1 MFRFRSLATGVAVVA
16 LLVTSVAYAQGPRG
30 GGPFGGRGGR
40 GAFGPGLA
48 LNELNLSDAQKE
60 QVREIRERNR
70 EQTQQFAQRLNA
82 AAEKQ
87 RQAIE
92 TLPVNETLIT
102 SATQDMTAA
111 QVDLAIQQA
120 RLNADIWAV
129 LTPEQQA
136 QATKLRAERKARM
149 EERRQEIQQ
158 RRPNSR
164 LSPKPH
170 EPILCLSAPSRLCV
184 KSEAASRPS
193 PARIQRRGASPPAPT
208 SLRAV

>member
-149 EERRQEIQQ
+149 EERRQEFQQ
-158 RRPNSR
+158 RRQNR
-164 LSPKPH
+164 
-170 EPILCLSAPSRLCV
+170 
-184 KSEAASRPS
+184 
-193 PARIQRRGASPPAPT
+193 Q
-208 SLRAV
+208 

>member
-1 MFRFRSLATGVAVVA
+1 MVRFRSFATGVAVVA

-70 EQTQQFAQRLNA
+70 DQTQQVMQRLNA
-82 AAEKQ
+82 AAQKQ

-111 QVDLAIQQA
+111 QVELAIQEA
-120 RLNADIWAV
+120 RLNADVWSV

-136 QATKLRAERKARM
+136 QATKLRAERKAQM
-149 EERRQEIQQ
+149 DERRQEIQQ
-158 RRPNSR
+158 RRQNR
-164 LSPKPH
+164 
-170 EPILCLSAPSRLCV
+170 
-184 KSEAASRPS
+184 
-193 PARIQRRGASPPAPT
+193 Q
-208 SLRAV
+208 

>member
-1 MFRFRSLATGVAVVA
+1 MVRFRSLAAGVT
-16 LLVTSVAYAQGPRG
+16 LLSLLATSVAFAQGPRG

-40 GAFGPGLA
+40 GPFGPGGLA
-48 LNELNLSDAQKE
+48 LSELNLTDAQRE
-60 QVREIRERNR
+60 QVRDIREKYR

-102 SATQDMTAA
+102 SATQDMTQA
-111 QVDLAIQQA
+111 QVDLAIQEA
-120 RLNADIWAV
+120 RLNADIWSV
-129 LTPEQQA
+129 LTSEQQA

-158 RRPNSR
+158 RRQNR
-164 LSPKPH
+164 N
-170 EPILCLSAPSRLCV
+170 
-184 KSEAASRPS
+184 
-193 PARIQRRGASPPAPT
+193 
-208 SLRAV
+208 